1 MLTKN
6 KLDKSFGPVGTSA
19 GSLLFI
25 AGLIVILNS
34 LYGLILIL
42 LGAFVGFSSTS
53 AIIDTEKKR
62 MKFSNNVFGIIQTG
76 KWIQI
81 DKTMKIGLKESNK
94 TWTSYSRGN
103 RSLDI
108 EDKDYRISIFDVN
121 KNEIMEINKNDS
133 IDSAKVKLEE
143 LANQL
148 GIGLI

>member
-1 MLTKN
+1 MVTKN
-6 KLDKSFGPVGTSA
+6 KLDKSFGPVGSIA
-19 GSLLFI
+19 GSLMFI
-25 AGLIVILNS
+25 AGILVIYTS
-34 LYGLILIL
+34 LLGLFFII
-42 LGAFVGFSSTS
+42 LGAFIGFSSTS
-53 AIIDTEKKR
+53 TIIDIDKKR
-62 MKFSNNVFGIIQTG
+62 IKFSNNIFGIIQTG

>member
-148 GIGLI
+148 GIDLI

>member
-25 AGLIVILNS
+25 AGLIVIYNS

-42 LGAFVGFSSTS
+42 LGAFVGFSSTC

-62 MKFSNNVFGIIQTG
+62 IKFSNNVFGIIQTG

-81 DKTMKIGLKESNK
+81 EKTMKISLKESNK
-94 TWTSYSRGN
+94 TWTTYSRGN
-103 RSLDI
+103 RALDI
-108 EDKDYRISIFDVN
+108 ENKDYRISLFDVN
-121 KNEIMEINKNDS
+121 NNEIIEIYKNDS
-133 IDSAKVKLEE
+133 LDSAKVKLES
-143 LANQL
+143 LASQL